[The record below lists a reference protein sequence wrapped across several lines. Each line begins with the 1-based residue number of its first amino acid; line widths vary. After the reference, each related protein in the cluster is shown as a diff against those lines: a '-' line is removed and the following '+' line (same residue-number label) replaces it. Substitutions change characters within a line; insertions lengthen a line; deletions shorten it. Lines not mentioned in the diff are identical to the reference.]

1 MKKLSPEEALAKVKA
16 FEQAAGAVVESVP
29 VKKEEDVKPNGVAAD
44 SFVMPAK
51 KVQKITL
58 APEATEE
65 K

>member
-1 MKKLSPEEALAKVKA
+1 MKKLSPEEAAAKVEA
-16 FEQAAGAVVESVP
+16 FHKGTGAVVESAP
-29 VKKEEDVKPNGVAAD
+29 VKKEEDAKPKGVGAD
-44 SFVMPAK
+44 SFVIPAK